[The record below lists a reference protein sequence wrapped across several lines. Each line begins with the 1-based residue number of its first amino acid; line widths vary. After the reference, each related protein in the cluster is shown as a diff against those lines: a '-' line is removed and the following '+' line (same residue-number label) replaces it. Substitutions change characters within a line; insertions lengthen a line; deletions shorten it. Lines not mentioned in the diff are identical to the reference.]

1 MGYKEIRCHMIFD
14 IKMDFTRKARYVA
27 GGHLADAP
35 SSQTYASVVSRDS
48 VRIALMIAAL
58 NELDVFSADIQNAYL
73 NAKSREKLWCRAGKE
88 FGPNEGC
95 VVVIVRALY
104 GMKSSGA
111 AWRAH
116 LAQTMK
122 DLGFD
127 PSKADPDVWMRPAT
141 KPDGFQ
147 YYEYVLIHTDDLLVV
162 SHRADVIMKS
172 FTDFYTLKEDP
183 ATQLPYGPP
192 TRYLGADV
200 GQFEVNGI
208 KAWYLSGDSY
218 CKEAVKTVEL
228 KLAESGQL
236 LAKGV
241 TSPVSTGYRPEL
253 DISPVLDDEQAN
265 YYQNLIGVLRWS
277 VELGR
282 IDIHVEV
289 ALMSRYLAQPRK
301 GHLEETLRIF
311 AFLKHHP
318 RSKVVLDPTDVDFGV
333 DRFQTVDWSDFYDN
347 PKEEIPPGMPE
358 PRGNPVT
365 ITAFEDA
372 NHAGDKVTRRSHT
385 GILIYLNCAPIIWYS
400 KAQNTVE
407 SSTFGSEFVA
417 LRTCAELLK
426 SMRYKVRM
434 MGIPLDGPAN
444 VFCDNEAV
452 VKNTSIPESTIK
464 KKHLSICY
472 HVVREAAAANILRVA
487 HEPSVTNLAD
497 VLTKIMGGTKKRELI
512 QRILY

>member
-1 MGYKEIRCHMIFD
+1 
-14 IKMDFTRKARYVA
+14 
-27 GGHLADAP
+27 
-35 SSQTYASVVSRDS
+35 
-48 VRIALMIAAL
+48 MIAAL

-73 NAKSREKLWCRAGKE
+73 NAKSREKLWFRAGKE
-88 FGPNEGC
+88 FGSNEGC

-122 DLGFD
+122 DLEFD

-162 SHRADVIMKS
+162 SHCADVIMKS

-253 DISPVLDDEQAN
+253 DVSPVLDDEQAN
-265 YYQNLIGVLRWS
+265 YY
-277 VELGR
+277 
-282 IDIHVEV
+282 
-289 ALMSRYLAQPRK
+289 
-301 GHLEETLRIF
+301 
-311 AFLKHHP
+311 
-318 RSKVVLDPTDVDFGV
+318 
-333 DRFQTVDWSDFYDN
+333 
-347 PKEEIPPGMPE
+347 
-358 PRGNPVT
+358 
-365 ITAFEDA
+365 
-372 NHAGDKVTRRSHT
+372 
-385 GILIYLNCAPIIWYS
+385 
-400 KAQNTVE
+400 
-407 SSTFGSEFVA
+407 
-417 LRTCAELLK
+417 
-426 SMRYKVRM
+426 
-434 MGIPLDGPAN
+434 
-444 VFCDNEAV
+444 
-452 VKNTSIPESTIK
+452 
-464 KKHLSICY
+464 
-472 HVVREAAAANILRVA
+472 
-487 HEPSVTNLAD
+487 
-497 VLTKIMGGTKKRELI
+497 
-512 QRILY
+512 